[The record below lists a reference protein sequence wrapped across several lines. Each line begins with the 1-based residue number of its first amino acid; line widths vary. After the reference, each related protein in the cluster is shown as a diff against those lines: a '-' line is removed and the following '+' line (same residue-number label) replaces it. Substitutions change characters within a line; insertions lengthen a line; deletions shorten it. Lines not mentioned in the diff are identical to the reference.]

1 MHDYSVKMP
10 NFTLCGEH
18 KQAMTKY
25 FFFFLNLDTALG
37 IQCQE
42 GSPTFLQN
50 KWEGIITYNIDRKN
64 AISFIKGGSHGR
76 RVVGS

>member
-1 MHDYSVKMP
+1 MP
-10 NFTLCGEH
+10 NFVLCGER

-25 FFFFLNLDTALG
+25 FFVFLNLDTALG

-50 KWEGIITYNIDRKN
+50 KWEGIITI
-64 AISFIKGGSHGR
+64 
-76 RVVGS
+76 